1 MQLLRSKGMIVLWP
15 VYFDS
20 SVTWGEGRRV
30 QKSMAV
36 KAPNTEDIVKA
47 AVSVGLKAEL
57 QPSIAHPRHP
67 WIKTGYVLVETKEP
81 KVKIIKLIASKLPRS
96 V

>member
-1 MQLLRSKGMIVLWP
+1 MIILWP

-20 SVTWGEGRRV
+20 TVTWGEGRRIP
-30 QKSMAV
+30 KSMAIR
-36 KAPNTEDIVKA
+36 APKTEDIVKA
-47 AVSVGLKAEL
+47 AVSIGLKAEL
-57 QPSIAHPRHP
+57 QPSVAHPRHS

-81 KVKIIKLIASKLPRS
+81 KAKVIKLIASQFARG